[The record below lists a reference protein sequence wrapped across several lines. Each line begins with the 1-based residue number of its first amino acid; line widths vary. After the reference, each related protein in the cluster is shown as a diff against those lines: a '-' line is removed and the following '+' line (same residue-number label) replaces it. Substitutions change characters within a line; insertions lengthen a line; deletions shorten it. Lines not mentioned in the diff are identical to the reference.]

1 LNLVAEIAC
10 TIQAF
15 KHSKIAKQS
24 GAWGRGSFLRRVHGT
39 GKTAMFWDQA
49 IETIDRAA
57 LERLQLQRLQET
69 VRRVAAHVPFY
80 QKKFAELGVKPGDIR
95 SLADLRRLPFTT
107 SADLRANY
115 PTGLLAVPLDD
126 ALRLHT
132 SSGTTGKPKA
142 LFFSR
147 QDVDNAAELCAR
159 SFVMTG
165 VTKRDV
171 FQNLMTYGMFTGALV
186 THYGAEK
193 VGCLVIPAGPGNSER
208 QLMLMQDFR
217 TTFLHVTPSYA
228 LYLATFM
235 EGHGVDPR
243 RDLALRKAFVG
254 AEPYTE
260 ETRRKIETGLG
271 LDVYNSYGLSEM
283 NGPGVAF
290 ECEQKQGMHLWED
303 HFIAEIIDPQTGEP
317 VREGE
322 AGELVMTTLCREAM
336 PLLRYRTRDITS
348 FLTTLC
354 PCGRTHRRLNR
365 IAGRSDDM
373 LIVRGV
379 NIYPQ
384 QIERVLMAEPGVGRN
399 YQIALEGLD
408 EMTIKVELA
417 EAGFE
422 AKVEQL
428 MKLQN
433 HLAEKLR
440 AEILVK
446 PRVQLLPPC
455 SLPVSDGKARRVID
469 NRKL

>member
-1 LNLVAEIAC
+1 
-10 TIQAF
+10 
-15 KHSKIAKQS
+15 
-24 GAWGRGSFLRRVHGT
+24 
-39 GKTAMFWDQA
+39 MFWDQK
-49 IETIDRAA
+49 IETLERAA
-57 LERLQLQRLQET
+57 LERLQLKRLQET

-80 QKKFAELGVKPGDIR
+80 RQKFAELGVKPEDIR

-107 SADLRANY
+107 NADLRDNY
-115 PTGLLAVPLDD
+115 PTGLLAVSYD
-126 ALRLHT
+126 ATLRLHT

-165 VTKRDV
+165 ITQKDV
-171 FQNLMTYGMFTGALV
+171 FQNMMTYGMFTGALV

-193 VGCLVIPAGPGNSER
+193 IGCLVIPAGPGNSER

-217 TTFLHVTPSYA
+217 TTFIHLTPSYA
-228 LYLATFM
+228 LYLATFL
-235 EGHGVDPR
+235 EKHGVDPR

-254 AEPYTE
+254 AEAYTE
-260 ETRRKIETGLG
+260 ETCRKIEEGLG

-283 NGPGVAF
+283 NGPGIAF
-290 ECEQKQGMHLWED
+290 ECVHKQGMHLWED
-303 HFIAEIIDPQTGEP
+303 HFLLEIIDPQTGELLP
-317 VREGE
+317 DGE

-348 FLTTLC
+348 IITKPC
-354 PCGRTHRRLNR
+354 SCGRTHRRMNR

-384 QIERVLMAEPGVGRN
+384 QIERVLMAQSGVGRN
-399 YQIALEGLD
+399 YLIALEGLD
-408 EMTIKVELA
+408 EKTIKVELA

-422 AKVEQL
+422 GQVEQL
-428 MKLQN
+428 MKLQSQ
-433 HLAEKLR
+433 LAEKLR
-440 AEILVK
+440 AEILIK
-446 PRVQLLPPC
+446 PQVQLLPPGT
-455 SLPVSDGKARRVID
+455 LPVSEGKAKRVID